1 MIKETTYRKIRE
13 IEMKYGSLVNALELN
28 AISNS
33 TYYRWRTISM
43 TKEYAM
49 FVMNKFYYL

>member
-13 IEMKYGSLVNALELN
+13 IELKYRSLVNALESN

-33 TYYRWRTISM
+33 TYYRWRIISM
-43 TKEYAM
+43 SKEYAEY
-49 FVMNKFYYL
+49 VMNKFYYL

>member
-13 IEMKYGSLVNALELN
+13 IEMKYGSLVNALESN
-28 AISNS
+28 AINTS